1 MNTTTPNFSEFRR
14 LARQGTVV
22 PVYRTVVADLLSP
35 VSAFLKLAPQAFK
48 GSGPRGREESH
59 HSFLLESVEG
69 GERVGRYT
77 SFGVDPF
84 QVITCRGNQITLVRG
99 RQRTEESGTIFEF
112 LTRIGS

>member
-1 MNTTTPNFSEFRR
+1 MDTTTPNFSGFRR

-35 VSAFLKLAPQAFK
+35 VSAFLKLAPEAFK
-48 GSGPRGREESH
+48 GPRMHGKQGVH

-77 SFGVDPF
+77 YFGVDPF
-84 QVITCRGNQITLVRG
+84 QVITCSCMIGKWSLEVVATLTFG
-99 RQRTEESGTIFEF
+99 RRKGFVS
-112 LTRIGS
+112 SS